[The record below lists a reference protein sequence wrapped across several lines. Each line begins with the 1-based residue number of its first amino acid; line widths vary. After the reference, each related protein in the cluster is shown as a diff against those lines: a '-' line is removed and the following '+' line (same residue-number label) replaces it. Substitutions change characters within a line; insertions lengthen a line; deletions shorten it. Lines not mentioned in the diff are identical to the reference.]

1 MYADSTNR
9 IIVDAGGVG
18 WRLSR
23 TMTDLSPIQRLLTRS
38 RGNMKLSTSQSI
50 SPDYPL
56 IFKELNGIDPPTGAE
71 NGQMFCTNSS
81 FVLCEAV
88 SRTSG

>member
-1 MYADSTNR
+1 MLEHHDQVMYADSTNR

-38 RGNMKLSTSQSI
+38 RGKVKLSASHSI
-50 SPDYPL
+50 SPDYPPIL
-56 IFKELNGIDPPTGAE
+56 TTLTELKNL
-71 NGQMFCTNSS
+71 M
-81 FVLCEAV
+81 
-88 SRTSG
+88 